1 MFCKANL
8 CAGKDYFQNLGIMIF
23 HVKFSTQ
30 VSVYHHK
37 EDVEIF
43 TENGFSWFIEEHQL
57 FLFLKNNEWKYFFAS
72 VFSKKM
78 KEIHKKTDLGRF

>member
-1 MFCKANL
+1 MLNLKQVFCKANV

-23 HVKFSTQ
+23 HVKFSMQ

-43 TENGFSWFIEEHQL
+43 TENGFS
-57 FLFLKNNEWKYFFAS
+57 
-72 VFSKKM
+72 
-78 KEIHKKTDLGRF
+78 